1 MNDLPRAP
9 LIGVAELGGR
19 LGSPG
24 LLIVDCR
31 SELSRPAWGEA
42 AYGESHIP
50 GAVFAHLD
58 RSLSAP
64 ISAGSGRHPL
74 PSAEAFAATLGEW
87 GFTDDSRVVVY
98 DQGSGAIAAR
108 LWWMLRARGHRSV
121 RILDGGFAAWLAAG
135 APVESVAA
143 RPVRTQV
150 EPRPFEGVVDVA
162 ELQRGLA
169 DGRLRLVDARA
180 ADRFAGR
187 NETIDPVPGHV
198 PGAVSHPFAR
208 NLGADGRFLQAEA
221 LRADWSDTLEGIGP
235 EGLVMMCGSGVTA
248 CHNLVA
254 LELQGISGAR
264 LYSGS
269 YSEWIRDPSRP
280 VATGAD

>member
-24 LLIVDCR
+24 LLILDCR
-31 SELSRPAWGEA
+31 SDISRPGWGETA
-42 AYGESHIP
+42 WAESHIP
-50 GAVFAHLD
+50 GAIHAHLERD
-58 RSLSAP
+58 LSAP
-64 ISAGSGRHPL
+64 ISAGTGRHPL
-74 PSAEAFAATLGEW
+74 PSAEAFAATLCKW

-108 LWWMLRARGHRSV
+108 LWWMLRARGHRNV
-121 RILDGGFAAWLAAG
+121 RILDGGYAAWLAAG
-135 APVESVAA
+135 APVETAA
-143 RPVRTQV
+143 TPPLPTRV
-150 EPRPFEGVVDVA
+150 EPRPFEGMVDVA
-162 ELQRGLA
+162 ALQRGLA
-169 DGRLRLVDARA
+169 GGQLRLVDARA

-208 NLGADGRFLQAEA
+208 NLGADGRFLAAPA
-221 LRADWSDTLEGIGP
+221 LRADWSDTLEGIP
-235 EGLVMMCGSGVTA
+235 PSGLVMMCGSGVTA

-254 LELQGISGAR
+254 LELQGITGAR
-264 LYSGS
+264 LYPGS

-280 VATGAD
+280 VATGAG